1 MSNFTKDDGTE
12 MTPPPAAGS
21 ASGAV
26 TSNEATRKYP
36 KQGLKPR
43 VVVDRNKHGVRRERS
58 LDTKPARKYNRGK
71 V

>member
-1 MSNFTKDDGTE
+1 MTESIKKDDGTGME
-12 MTPPPAAGS
+12 GPPASS
-21 ASGAV
+21 AAGAV